1 MSELKSTVVDT
12 IRHTLNELVDE
23 RVLTRES
30 EQLRMTN
37 DVRNILLSGSHPV
50 AVCDAGFGLERV
62 WASMLA
68 ALPVAQSQ
76 GKRLIIA
83 TGSTVSL
90 SHMVDVVLP
99 ALMSAYPEPISFS
112 VFQQPDAFI
121 CKEKLL
127 NAMTCCDEEEDD
139 ELLTAMHEALLAG
152 DWDGRW
158 SHWQGPSLS
167 LSKQRALSAGQSCQ
181 GERHGNCPYCMQSRL
196 DVDIVVTDHKAL
208 CDALSG
214 VSSMLPSPEQ
224 AVWIIDD
231 AHLWGDST
239 QAVMSA
245 TFSLD
250 ELEAFVSGES
260 CSLLPSECVVTIKE
274 TVSSIHAFF
283 QQHFNQTLSGGRV
296 TQGFERGVLP
306 KTLLSLLSRLLQ
318 TLNVCHDALA
328 QSLNACSDIALCRHV
343 DSASDWLNE
352 VSACL
357 LAYLTPWDEKCHAKW
372 FSYVGSTDGNVQ
384 FFTRLV
390 NVSALFYRALWSQ
403 PHGGVVLSASSLTML
418 EDKASF
424 LSAVGLNF
432 PRSCFWRHY
441 ASPIDF
447 SAHGELLIP
456 DVPFEPT
463 SEHFKEWLKS
473 SLFSFC
479 EGFQSTLVLF
489 ASAGQMYAHR
499 AVWEATFTQ
508 HRTLIQCEGDAANK
522 VLCANHKRALANG
535 FKSVVFATFD
545 GLEALDIQG
554 EHLENVVIVKL
565 PFPVIGTPFAASIN
579 EVEVMQGR
587 NPFESVV
594 LPTVYRRLAQAMGRL
609 LPTATKTGRCV
620 MLDTRFT
627 TTEFGW
633 QLLQALPPLLRK

>member
-30 EQLRMTN
+30 EQLRMIN

-99 ALMSAYPEPISFS
+99 TLVSAYPEPLSFS
-112 VFQQPDAFI
+112 AFQRSDAFI
-121 CKEKLL
+121 CIEKLL
-127 NAMTCCDEEEDD
+127 HAMAYSDDEEDA
-139 ELLTAMHEALLAG
+139 ELLTAMHGALLSG
-152 DWDGRW
+152 GWNGRW

-167 LSKQRALSAGQSCQ
+167 PSKQRALSAGQSCQ

-283 QQHFNQTLSGGRV
+283 QQHFNQTLAGGRV
-296 TQGFERGVLP
+296 TQGFEWGVLP
-306 KTLLSLLSRLLQ
+306 KTLLSLVSRLLQ
-318 TLNVCHDALA
+318 
-328 QSLNACSDIALCRHV
+328 R
-343 DSASDWLNE
+343 
-352 VSACL
+352 
-357 LAYLTPWDEKCHAKW
+357 
-372 FSYVGSTDGNVQ
+372 
-384 FFTRLV
+384 
-390 NVSALFYRALWSQ
+390 
-403 PHGGVVLSASSLTML
+403 
-418 EDKASF
+418 
-424 LSAVGLNF
+424 
-432 PRSCFWRHY
+432 
-441 ASPIDF
+441 
-447 SAHGELLIP
+447 
-456 DVPFEPT
+456 
-463 SEHFKEWLKS
+463 
-473 SLFSFC
+473 
-479 EGFQSTLVLF
+479 
-489 ASAGQMYAHR
+489 
-499 AVWEATFTQ
+499 
-508 HRTLIQCEGDAANK
+508 
-522 VLCANHKRALANG
+522 
-535 FKSVVFATFD
+535 
-545 GLEALDIQG
+545 
-554 EHLENVVIVKL
+554 
-565 PFPVIGTPFAASIN
+565 
-579 EVEVMQGR
+579 
-587 NPFESVV
+587 
-594 LPTVYRRLAQAMGRL
+594 
-609 LPTATKTGRCV
+609 
-620 MLDTRFT
+620 
-627 TTEFGW
+627 
-633 QLLQALPPLLRK
+633 